1 MGRFS
6 TDTIGFGKSHV
17 SGRNL
22 VPEPPAINTA
32 RIDPHKR
39 QYVIGLVSSIVQIR
53 DKAMKINLNPEV
65 DPQTKIIVALDF
77 PSASEAI
84 SLCDRI
90 PQVGFWKVGLELFIA
105 DGKTI
110 LQELKA
116 RNKKIFLDLKLH
128 DIPNTVGSACR
139 VATKYGVDFLTI
151 HASGGKAMMQAAQA
165 EVQGSPTQL
174 LAVSLLTSISAPELK
189 SDLQVSLEVSE
200 YVSQLVL
207 LAQASGLTGAVCS
220 PHEVANLR
228 SQLQTILGDDFC
240 FVTPGVRPAGA
251 AVGDQSRV
259 MTPKNAIAAGA
270 NYLVIGRPITA
281 APDPVMAWEKI
292 CQELL

>member
-1 MGRFS
+1 
-6 TDTIGFGKSHV
+6 
-17 SGRNL
+17 
-22 VPEPPAINTA
+22 
-32 RIDPHKR
+32 
-39 QYVIGLVSSIVQIR
+39 
-53 DKAMKINLNPEV
+53 MKINLNPEV

-77 PSASEAI
+77 PSANEAI
-84 SLCDRI
+84 SFCDRI
-90 PQVGFWKVGLELFIA
+90 PEVGFWKVGLELFIA

-139 VATKYGVDFLTI
+139 VATKYGADFLTI

-165 EVQGSPTQL
+165 EIQGSSTQL
-174 LAVSLLTSISAPELK
+174 LAISLLTSISALELK
-189 SDLQVSLEVSE
+189 SDLQVPLEVSE
-200 YVSQLVL
+200 YVSKLVF
-207 LAQASGLTGAVCS
+207 LAQSSGLTGAVCS

-228 SQLQTILGDDFC
+228 SQLGNDFC

-281 APDPVMAWEKI
+281 APDPVAAWKQI
-292 CQELL
+292 CQDLV